1 MSERLGSLPSDKKKE
16 FKPAWGFNA
25 SSERNYGESNTCNTA
40 RVGDLSSHN
49 PYGEDEGGGIQ
60 GAASFEGAG
69 EGSLPETW
77 RAYQEPVDRRTWNK
91 RAHDKTGL
99 SAKQKLQCLAAP
111 AGHNTLAGGLVA
123 PRNFEVIEPVVEA
136 VSYVVPEDV
145 RLVVASAVAHTPGA
159 AHHVSLVVD
168 NLEESGGD
176 GEEGAAAFPLPA
188 ARRSFYALL
197 TPHAAAAAPG
207 GTPPAANACAQWV
220 ARALPRLLAQ
230 RLDGV
235 RESAAVK
242 EAVKAAFDECDAQLL
257 AECARQGWA
266 DGCGVVGLLLD
277 LHCSPPRAYVAS
289 LGAAQA
295 FACAKEP
302 MGLGTGK
309 AVAVAK
315 THVAADPKER
325 RRVEA
330 AGGAVDKDGLLNG
343 QLPVARS
350 LGDAAAK
357 AEGRGLVARPEV
369 GSFEIKAAQR
379 FVLLGS
385 EGLWRGF
392 NGQLAVDKTFV
403 RLNQMDARRA
413 EIDAMMGDEARLALK
428 TPEQVKSMG
437 RERDERATEAG
448 VLAEVV
454 QQAVEAK
461 RARPQQFSL
470 LLVRLLQPKDKTSAS
485 VMRAAAAK
493 AEAEARA
500 AARAAAAEAAA
511 AEAAAAAEEAAAAE
525 AATTPAPAEA
535 AAEAAAA
542 EAALPPRLA
551 AGGLGSAEEE
561 EPEEELDEEER
572 RLLAERET
580 QRRAQDAREAEMRSE
595 VVDFF

>member
-1 MSERLGSLPSDKKKE
+1 MSERLGSLPSDKKKD

-49 PYGEDEGGGIQ
+49 PFGEEEGGGVE

-77 RAYQEPVDRRTWNK
+77 KAYQEPVDRRTWNK
-91 RAHDKTGL
+91 RTHDKTGL

-123 PRNFEVIEPVVEA
+123 PRNFEVIEPVAEA

-168 NLEESGGD
+168 NLEESD
-176 GEEGAAAFPLPA
+176 GEGAAAFPPPA

-197 TPHAAAAAPG
+197 TPHAAAAAAPG
-207 GTPPAANACAQWV
+207 GAPPAANACAQWV
-220 ARALPRLLAQ
+220 ARALPRLLAR

-257 AECARQGWA
+257 VECAQHGWT

-302 MGLGTGK
+302 MALGTGK

-357 AEGRGLVARPEV
+357 AEGRGLVATPEV
-369 GSFEIKAAQR
+369 GSFEVKAAQR

-385 EGLWRGF
+385 AGLWRGF

-413 EIDAMMGDEARLALK
+413 EIDATMGDEARLALK
-428 TPEQVKSMG
+428 TAEQVKSMG

-493 AEAEARA
+493 AEAAARA
-500 AARAAAAEAAA
+500 AARAAEAAAAAAAA
-511 AEAAAAAEEAAAAE
+511 AEAAAEAATTEAAATEAAAAE
-525 AATTPAPAEA
+525 S
-535 AAEAAAA
+535 
-542 EAALPPRLA
+542 ALPPRPA

>member
-1 MSERLGSLPSDKKKE
+1 MSERLGSLPSDKKKD

-49 PYGEDEGGGIQ
+49 PFGEEEGGGVE

-77 RAYQEPVDRRTWNK
+77 KAYQEPVDRRTWNK
-91 RAHDKTGL
+91 RTHDKTGL

-168 NLEESGGD
+168 NLEESD
-176 GEEGAAAFPLPA
+176 GEGGAAFPPPA
-188 ARRSFYALL
+188 ARRRFYALL
-197 TPHAAAAAPG
+197 TPHAAAAPG
-207 GTPPAANACAQWV
+207 GAPPAANACAQWV
-220 ARALPRLLAQ
+220 ARALPRLLAR

-257 AECARQGWA
+257 VECAQHGWT

-302 MGLGTGK
+302 MALGTGK

-357 AEGRGLVARPEV
+357 AEGRGLVATPEV
-369 GSFEIKAAQR
+369 GSFEVKAAQR

-385 EGLWRGF
+385 AGLWRGF

-470 LLVRLLQPKDKTSAS
+470 LLVRLLQPKDKASAS

-511 AEAAAAAEEAAAAE
+511 AEAAI
-525 AATTPAPAEA
+525 TPAPAEA
-535 AAEAAAA
+535 AAASATVES
-542 EAALPPRLA
+542 ALPPRPA
-551 AGGLGSAEEE
+551 AGGLGSAGEEE